1 MATAADG
8 YRLSVDLEELF
19 PIRTFRFIVC
29 NTLPPGNE
37 TRVRNRKYPVLFY
50 MLNGEIEIE
59 EDGSVVRLGTGDFY
73 FLDMGTSQ
81 VYRNLSPE
89 NTYMNVIGFNFTDPD
104 TRIRDLGLPR
114 QGSFLSTPVASGLFH
129 KLHHCWMEQKPGY
142 RLQVLSL
149 FFHILYHNSVS
160 SPQRTEIPSEYNR
173 LQGVVRY
180 IYDNCFTSD
189 LTVEDLCRICN
200 YSPTHLRKLFVKF
213 FQMPPT
219 KYIRHIKLEF
229 AKNMLVLSHKSISQV
244 AREAGYRDIAHFD
257 RVFKKETGVTPL
269 EYRSMN
275 FINNITEK

>member
-149 FFHILYHNSVS
+149 FFHILYHISVS

>member
-37 TRVRNRKYPVLFY
+37 TQVRNRKYPVLFY

-149 FFHILYHNSVS
+149 FFHILYHISVS
-160 SPQRTEIPSEYNR
+160 SPQGTEIPSEYNR

-244 AREAGYRDIAHFD
+244 ARETGYRDIAHFD